1 MVRQSWRLV
10 AFRLCSK
17 CASYFGGFCS
27 FAVWG
32 GTLQFSPLMDDLWSV
47 LYISFLTLIIH
58 GHGCSFSA
66 SLQFAP
72 RNLHWEV
79 HDFDT
84 WPFTIF
90 FWCDFP
96 RDFFSNHL
104 VVFCSVQLVYWL
116 SCSGCVCTQAYK
128 PSLHTWICAR
138 THTHLPSYR
147 NKLNLYHIKNFF
159 WK

>member
-96 RDFFSNHL
+96 RDFFFLTILWYSAVFSLCIDL
-104 VVFCSVQLVYWL
+104 VVLVVSVLKPINHH
-116 SCSGCVCTQAYK
+116 CTPEY
-128 PSLHTWICAR
+128 AR
-138 THTHLPSYR
+138 AHTHTCLLIEI
-147 NKLNLYHIKNFF
+147 N
-159 WK
+159 